1 MKIIITENKLNDVAI
16 KWMNMR
22 FGDLTPY
29 ETDRYPDNVFFMK
42 DKQVIFDYNKKNGRV
57 YISYYNI
64 WSLLE
69 DVFGMEYEQI
79 QEVTKLWLEEHYN
92 LRVTTT
98 HVSTSFK
105 SFGVGGTLQF
115 EGDNN

>member
-1 MKIIITENKLNDVAI
+1 MKSIISKTILYSVVI

-29 ETDRYPDNVFFMK
+29 ETDRYPDYIFFIK
-42 DKQVIFDYNKKNGRV
+42 DKEIIFDYNKKNGQV

-69 DVFGMEYEQI
+69 DMFGMEYEQI

-98 HVSTSFK
+98 QIGGYFK
-105 SFGVGGTLQF
+105 VWGWRNITI
-115 EGDNN
+115 